1 MENKI
6 ESEKDE
12 GFLFEIHDNGY
23 IGGLYYVTYTFIP
36 IFMYGLLQIAGV
48 INNTNSTLLTNTSF
62 VISISV
68 FVFLYFGF
76 LIKKEISENRRGF
89 KFYKSKIQKNYPN
102 KVMNLTNI
110 KEVRAVGFITVPS
123 NKKNNEIGI
132 IKKILASVMLLWP
145 MLLGLIP
152 YILIELFYFKRL
164 FIKKTIMIKDNNDE
178 VLFCMYPPPK
188 ETEKKE
194 LEKYFELYLNID
206 IQKVKTSEFI
216 SIV

>member
-1 MENKI
+1 LENKI
-6 ESEKDE
+6 ESEKEE

-23 IGGLYYVTYTFIP
+23 IGGLYYVIYTFIP

-89 KFYKSKIQKNYPN
+89 KFYKSKIQKNYLN

-110 KEVRAVGFITVPS
+110 KEVRAVGFITVP
-123 NKKNNEIGI
+123 
-132 IKKILASVMLLWP
+132 
-145 MLLGLIP
+145 
-152 YILIELFYFKRL
+152 
-164 FIKKTIMIKDNNDE
+164 
-178 VLFCMYPPPK
+178 
-188 ETEKKE
+188 
-194 LEKYFELYLNID
+194 
-206 IQKVKTSEFI
+206 
-216 SIV
+216 